1 MLQCLRA
8 IGGAGTG
15 KTALMKQTAEKALER
30 PETGGNPFSLGFSS
44 FTRAARLEAAMRCGT
59 AWGVPPEE
67 LMQHGWFRTA
77 HSVCYRQLGVSR
89 GEMIAGGKEDEKWV
103 SEAIGSDVAFAI
115 DEDEDGGVAV
125 YQGDPVA
132 AAALNYWSLARNV
145 CLPLRSIVESDMT
158 PDAPSADEVIK
169 RITMYEQAKRLDG
182 RFDFTDLLS
191 RFSGIRFDPE
201 HGPIEVP
208 PEGEVPS
215 EVVGWI
221 FDEAQDASRLL
232 DMVCR
237 RLVTGDACR
246 WAWLV
251 GDPYQCQPAGT
262 PVLTTNGYKP
272 IEQLDPAT
280 DCLIAFNRKEGKFYG
295 HNKRIPFQSA
305 SREIDSGELIEI
317 TLEDGS
323 VQLST
328 ENHKWL
334 CRTMRGDW
342 YATYLM
348 RKGTRWRVGTVQ
360 MFQKWSEKASA
371 KSKDKNGEFRF
382 GMRMN
387 QEAADEGWILRVF
400 STDREARMHEQIVS
414 FRFGI
419 PQVTFRPPSGCKNNL
434 DQDFIDAVFDGVG
447 DIHGKAIAC
456 LKWHGLN
463 PLFPYRKKADRKKN
477 GLHAS
482 RFTEA
487 CNILPH
493 ITLLP
498 RVRENAFD
506 GLRKGRKTGICRKKD
521 GDELRRLRSRVE
533 WIPVV
538 SIRRM
543 PAGDRVVVHSLN
555 VDKHHT
561 YITKDRYITGNC
573 IYGWSGASAQNFM
586 SWGVSKQHIMPKSWR
601 CAPAIMQLG
610 ERCLQRLP
618 DYWDRGIAPADHDGE
633 VVESENF
640 EDDLS
645 DLRPDEDTLVIAR
658 TNRNVS
664 KIKAIL
670 EDIGVPFRY
679 VKQRREGVGCKELGM
694 AGLWRLQHGEG
705 ISGEA
710 WGRITE
716 ILPSKTTDGTEWLTR
731 GSKSAWKKGLSEQY
745 DRVYPEDLPAL
756 GASPQLCEAVASGK
770 WAGLPDGGTK
780 WVRAAK
786 KWGVEAVS
794 EPKIRIGTIHS
805 SKGMEASKVIVLSSV
820 SQRTRVAEEDD
831 EKKFAEE
838 RRIEYVACT
847 RAKHKLV
854 VAHDPRAKY
863 RMELPL

>member
-1 MLQCLRA
+1 MPQCLRA

-15 KTALMKQTAEKALER
+15 KTSLMKQTAEKALAR
-30 PETGGNPFSLGFSS
+30 PEMGGNPFSLGYSS
-44 FTRAARLEAAMRCGT
+44 LTRAARLEAAMRCGT

-103 SEAIGSDVAFAI
+103 SEAVDSDVAFAM
-115 DEDEDGGVAV
+115 DEDEDGGIAV

-145 CLPLRSIVESDMT
+145 CLPLRDIVEADQDPEAPAASD
-158 PDAPSADEVIK
+158 VIR
-169 RITMYEQAKRLDG
+169 RITMYEQAKRLEG

-191 RFSGIRFDPE
+191 RFVGLRFDPE
-201 HGPIEVP
+201 DGPVEVA
-208 PEGEVPS
+208 PEGSVPD

-221 FDEAQDASRLL
+221 FDEAQDSSRLL
-232 DMVCR
+232 DLACR

-251 GDPYQCQPAGT
+251 GDPYQVLFSWAG
-262 PVLTTNGYKP
+262 
-272 IEQLDPAT
+272 
-280 DCLIAFNRKEGKFYG
+280 
-295 HNKRIPFQSA
+295 
-305 SREIDSGELIEI
+305 
-317 TLEDGS
+317 
-323 VQLST
+323 
-328 ENHKWL
+328 
-334 CRTMRGDW
+334 
-342 YATYLM
+342 
-348 RKGTRWRVGTVQ
+348 
-360 MFQKWSEKASA
+360 
-371 KSKDKNGEFRF
+371 
-382 GMRMN
+382 
-387 QEAADEGWILRVF
+387 AAAEHFMGW
-400 STDREARMHEQIVS
+400 E
-414 FRFGI
+414 
-419 PQVTFRPPSGCKNNL
+419 VT
-434 DQDFIDAVFDGVG
+434 
-447 DIHGKAIAC
+447 
-456 LKWHGLN
+456 
-463 PLFPYRKKADRKKN
+463 
-477 GLHAS
+477 
-482 RFTEA
+482 
-487 CNILPH
+487 
-493 ITLLP
+493 
-498 RVRENAFD
+498 
-506 GLRKGRKTGICRKKD
+506 
-521 GDELRRLRSRVE
+521 
-533 WIPVV
+533 
-538 SIRRM
+538 
-543 PAGDRVVVHSLN
+543 
-555 VDKHHT
+555 
-561 YITKDRYITGNC
+561 
-573 IYGWSGASAQNFM
+573 
-586 SWGVSKQHIMPKSWR
+586 KQHIMPKSFR
-601 CAPAIMQLG
+601 CPKPIMQLG

-664 KIKAIL
+664 KIRAIL

-731 GSKSAWKKGLSEQY
+731 GSKSSWKKGLSEQY

>member
-15 KTALMKQTAEKALER
+15 KTSLMKQTAEKALAR
-30 PETGGNPFSLGFSS
+30 PEMGGNPFSLGYSS
-44 FTRAARLEAAMRCGT
+44 LTRAARLEAAMRCGT

-89 GEMIAGGKEDEKWV
+89 GEMISGSKEDEQWV
-103 SEAIGSDVAFAI
+103 SKAVDSDVSFAL
-115 DEDEDGGVAV
+115 DEDEDGGFAV

-145 CLPLRSIVESDMT
+145 CLPLREIVEADPD
-158 PDAPSADEVIK
+158 PDAPAASEVIR
-169 RITMYEQAKRLDG
+169 RIAMYEQAKRLDG

-191 RFSGIRFDPE
+191 RFVGLRFDPND
-201 HGPIEVP
+201 GPIEVA
-208 PEGEVPS
+208 PEGAVPD

-232 DMVCR
+232 DLACR

-251 GDPYQCQPAGT
+251 GDPYQVLFSWAG
-262 PVLTTNGYKP
+262 
-272 IEQLDPAT
+272 
-280 DCLIAFNRKEGKFYG
+280 
-295 HNKRIPFQSA
+295 
-305 SREIDSGELIEI
+305 
-317 TLEDGS
+317 
-323 VQLST
+323 
-328 ENHKWL
+328 
-334 CRTMRGDW
+334 
-342 YATYLM
+342 
-348 RKGTRWRVGTVQ
+348 
-360 MFQKWSEKASA
+360 
-371 KSKDKNGEFRF
+371 
-382 GMRMN
+382 
-387 QEAADEGWILRVF
+387 AAAEHFMGW
-400 STDREARMHEQIVS
+400 D
-414 FRFGI
+414 
-419 PQVTFRPPSGCKNNL
+419 VT
-434 DQDFIDAVFDGVG
+434 
-447 DIHGKAIAC
+447 
-456 LKWHGLN
+456 
-463 PLFPYRKKADRKKN
+463 
-477 GLHAS
+477 
-482 RFTEA
+482 
-487 CNILPH
+487 
-493 ITLLP
+493 
-498 RVRENAFD
+498 
-506 GLRKGRKTGICRKKD
+506 
-521 GDELRRLRSRVE
+521 
-533 WIPVV
+533 
-538 SIRRM
+538 
-543 PAGDRVVVHSLN
+543 
-555 VDKHHT
+555 
-561 YITKDRYITGNC
+561 
-573 IYGWSGASAQNFM
+573 
-586 SWGVSKQHIMPKSWR
+586 KQHIMPKSFR
-601 CAPAIMQLG
+601 CPKPIMQLG

-633 VVESENF
+633 VVESDNF

-664 KIKAIL
+664 KIRAIL

-716 ILPSKTTDGTEWLTR
+716 ILPSKTIDGTEWLTR

-820 SQRTRVAEEDD
+820 SQRTRVAEDDD

-847 RAKHKLV
+847 RAKHKLII
-854 VAHDPRAKY
+854 AHDPRSRY

>member
-1 MLQCLRA
+1 MPQCLRA

-15 KTALMKQTAEKALER
+15 KTSLMKQTAEKALAR
-30 PETGGNPFSLGFSS
+30 PEMGGNPFSLGYSS
-44 FTRAARLEAAMRCGT
+44 LTRAARLEAAMRCGT

-103 SEAIGSDVAFAI
+103 SEAVDSDVAFAM
-115 DEDEDGGVAV
+115 DDDEDGGIAV

-145 CLPLRSIVESDMT
+145 CLPLRDIVEADQDPEAPAASD
-158 PDAPSADEVIK
+158 VIR

-191 RFSGIRFDPE
+191 RFVGIRFDPE
-201 HGPIEVP
+201 DGPVEVA
-208 PEGEVPS
+208 PEGSVPD

-221 FDEAQDASRLL
+221 FDEAQDSSRLL
-232 DMVCR
+232 DLACR

-251 GDPYQCQPAGT
+251 GDPYQVLFSWAG
-262 PVLTTNGYKP
+262 
-272 IEQLDPAT
+272 
-280 DCLIAFNRKEGKFYG
+280 
-295 HNKRIPFQSA
+295 
-305 SREIDSGELIEI
+305 
-317 TLEDGS
+317 
-323 VQLST
+323 
-328 ENHKWL
+328 
-334 CRTMRGDW
+334 
-342 YATYLM
+342 
-348 RKGTRWRVGTVQ
+348 
-360 MFQKWSEKASA
+360 
-371 KSKDKNGEFRF
+371 
-382 GMRMN
+382 
-387 QEAADEGWILRVF
+387 AAAEHFMGW
-400 STDREARMHEQIVS
+400 D
-414 FRFGI
+414 
-419 PQVTFRPPSGCKNNL
+419 VT
-434 DQDFIDAVFDGVG
+434 
-447 DIHGKAIAC
+447 
-456 LKWHGLN
+456 
-463 PLFPYRKKADRKKN
+463 
-477 GLHAS
+477 
-482 RFTEA
+482 
-487 CNILPH
+487 
-493 ITLLP
+493 
-498 RVRENAFD
+498 
-506 GLRKGRKTGICRKKD
+506 
-521 GDELRRLRSRVE
+521 
-533 WIPVV
+533 
-538 SIRRM
+538 
-543 PAGDRVVVHSLN
+543 
-555 VDKHHT
+555 
-561 YITKDRYITGNC
+561 
-573 IYGWSGASAQNFM
+573 
-586 SWGVSKQHIMPKSWR
+586 KQHIMPKSFR
-601 CAPAIMQLG
+601 CPKPIMQLG

-658 TNRNVS
+658 ANRNVS
-664 KIKAIL
+664 KIRAIL

-731 GSKSAWKKGLSEQY
+731 GSKSAWKKGLSERY

-770 WAGLPDGGTK
+770 WSGLPDGGTK

>member
-1 MLQCLRA
+1 
-8 IGGAGTG
+8 
-15 KTALMKQTAEKALER
+15 MKQTAEKALAR
-30 PETGGNPFSLGFSS
+30 PEMGGNPFSLGYSS
-44 FTRAARLEAAMRCGT
+44 LTRAARLEAAMRCGT

-103 SEAIGSDVAFAI
+103 SEAVDSDVAFAM
-115 DEDEDGGVAV
+115 DEDEDGGIAV

-145 CLPLRSIVESDMT
+145 CLPLRDIVEADQDPEAPAASD
-158 PDAPSADEVIK
+158 VIR
-169 RITMYEQAKRLDG
+169 RITMYEQAKRLEG

-191 RFSGIRFDPE
+191 RFVGIRFDPE
-201 HGPIEVP
+201 DGPIEVA
-208 PEGEVPS
+208 PEGSVPD

-232 DMVCR
+232 DLACR

-251 GDPYQCQPAGT
+251 GDPYQVLFSWAG
-262 PVLTTNGYKP
+262 
-272 IEQLDPAT
+272 
-280 DCLIAFNRKEGKFYG
+280 
-295 HNKRIPFQSA
+295 
-305 SREIDSGELIEI
+305 
-317 TLEDGS
+317 
-323 VQLST
+323 
-328 ENHKWL
+328 
-334 CRTMRGDW
+334 
-342 YATYLM
+342 
-348 RKGTRWRVGTVQ
+348 
-360 MFQKWSEKASA
+360 
-371 KSKDKNGEFRF
+371 
-382 GMRMN
+382 
-387 QEAADEGWILRVF
+387 AAAEHFMAWD
-400 STDREARMHEQIVS
+400 
-414 FRFGI
+414 
-419 PQVTFRPPSGCKNNL
+419 VT
-434 DQDFIDAVFDGVG
+434 
-447 DIHGKAIAC
+447 
-456 LKWHGLN
+456 
-463 PLFPYRKKADRKKN
+463 
-477 GLHAS
+477 
-482 RFTEA
+482 
-487 CNILPH
+487 
-493 ITLLP
+493 
-498 RVRENAFD
+498 
-506 GLRKGRKTGICRKKD
+506 
-521 GDELRRLRSRVE
+521 
-533 WIPVV
+533 
-538 SIRRM
+538 
-543 PAGDRVVVHSLN
+543 
-555 VDKHHT
+555 
-561 YITKDRYITGNC
+561 
-573 IYGWSGASAQNFM
+573 
-586 SWGVSKQHIMPKSWR
+586 KQHIMPKSFR
-601 CAPAIMQLG
+601 CPKPIMQLG

>member
-1 MLQCLRA
+1 MPQCLRA

-15 KTALMKQTAEKALER
+15 KTSLMKQTAEKALAR
-30 PETGGNPFSLGFSS
+30 PEMGGNPFSLGYSS
-44 FTRAARLEAAMRCGT
+44 LTRAARLEAAMRCGT

-103 SEAIGSDVAFAI
+103 SEAVDSDVAFAM
-115 DEDEDGGVAV
+115 DEDEDGGIAV

-145 CLPLRSIVESDMT
+145 CLPLRDIVEADQDPEAPAASD
-158 PDAPSADEVIK
+158 VIR
-169 RITMYEQAKRLDG
+169 RITMYEQAKRLEG

-191 RFSGIRFDPE
+191 RFVGIRFDPE
-201 HGPIEVP
+201 DGPIEVA
-208 PEGEVPS
+208 PEGSVPD

-221 FDEAQDASRLL
+221 FDEAQDSSRLL
-232 DMVCR
+232 DLACR

-251 GDPYQCQPAGT
+251 GDPYQVLFSWAG
-262 PVLTTNGYKP
+262 
-272 IEQLDPAT
+272 
-280 DCLIAFNRKEGKFYG
+280 
-295 HNKRIPFQSA
+295 
-305 SREIDSGELIEI
+305 
-317 TLEDGS
+317 
-323 VQLST
+323 
-328 ENHKWL
+328 
-334 CRTMRGDW
+334 
-342 YATYLM
+342 
-348 RKGTRWRVGTVQ
+348 
-360 MFQKWSEKASA
+360 
-371 KSKDKNGEFRF
+371 
-382 GMRMN
+382 
-387 QEAADEGWILRVF
+387 AAAEHFMGW
-400 STDREARMHEQIVS
+400 E
-414 FRFGI
+414 
-419 PQVTFRPPSGCKNNL
+419 VT
-434 DQDFIDAVFDGVG
+434 
-447 DIHGKAIAC
+447 
-456 LKWHGLN
+456 
-463 PLFPYRKKADRKKN
+463 
-477 GLHAS
+477 
-482 RFTEA
+482 
-487 CNILPH
+487 
-493 ITLLP
+493 
-498 RVRENAFD
+498 
-506 GLRKGRKTGICRKKD
+506 
-521 GDELRRLRSRVE
+521 
-533 WIPVV
+533 
-538 SIRRM
+538 
-543 PAGDRVVVHSLN
+543 
-555 VDKHHT
+555 
-561 YITKDRYITGNC
+561 
-573 IYGWSGASAQNFM
+573 
-586 SWGVSKQHIMPKSWR
+586 KQHIMPKSFR
-601 CAPAIMQLG
+601 CPKPIMQLG

>member
-1 MLQCLRA
+1 MPQCLRA

-15 KTALMKQTAEKALER
+15 KTSLMKQTAEKALAR
-30 PETGGNPFSLGFSS
+30 PEMGGNPFSLGYSS
-44 FTRAARLEAAMRCGT
+44 LTRAARLEAAMRCGT

-103 SEAIGSDVAFAI
+103 SEAVDSDVAFAM
-115 DEDEDGGVAV
+115 DDDEDGGIAV

-145 CLPLRSIVESDMT
+145 CLPLRDIVEADQDPEAPAASD
-158 PDAPSADEVIK
+158 VIR

-191 RFSGIRFDPE
+191 RFVGIRFDPE
-201 HGPIEVP
+201 DGPVEVA
-208 PEGEVPS
+208 PEGSVPD

-221 FDEAQDASRLL
+221 FDEAQDSSRLL
-232 DMVCR
+232 DLACR

-251 GDPYQCQPAGT
+251 GDPYQVLFSWAG
-262 PVLTTNGYKP
+262 
-272 IEQLDPAT
+272 
-280 DCLIAFNRKEGKFYG
+280 
-295 HNKRIPFQSA
+295 
-305 SREIDSGELIEI
+305 
-317 TLEDGS
+317 
-323 VQLST
+323 
-328 ENHKWL
+328 
-334 CRTMRGDW
+334 
-342 YATYLM
+342 
-348 RKGTRWRVGTVQ
+348 
-360 MFQKWSEKASA
+360 
-371 KSKDKNGEFRF
+371 
-382 GMRMN
+382 
-387 QEAADEGWILRVF
+387 AAAEHFMGW
-400 STDREARMHEQIVS
+400 D
-414 FRFGI
+414 
-419 PQVTFRPPSGCKNNL
+419 VT
-434 DQDFIDAVFDGVG
+434 
-447 DIHGKAIAC
+447 
-456 LKWHGLN
+456 
-463 PLFPYRKKADRKKN
+463 
-477 GLHAS
+477 
-482 RFTEA
+482 
-487 CNILPH
+487 
-493 ITLLP
+493 
-498 RVRENAFD
+498 
-506 GLRKGRKTGICRKKD
+506 
-521 GDELRRLRSRVE
+521 
-533 WIPVV
+533 
-538 SIRRM
+538 
-543 PAGDRVVVHSLN
+543 
-555 VDKHHT
+555 
-561 YITKDRYITGNC
+561 
-573 IYGWSGASAQNFM
+573 
-586 SWGVSKQHIMPKSWR
+586 KQHIMPKSFR
-601 CAPAIMQLG
+601 CPKPIMQLG

-664 KIKAIL
+664 KIRAIL

-731 GSKSAWKKGLSEQY
+731 GSKSAWKKGLSERY

-770 WAGLPDGGTK
+770 WSGLPDGGTK

>member
-1 MLQCLRA
+1 MPQCLRA

-15 KTALMKQTAEKALER
+15 KTSLMKQTAEKALAR
-30 PETGGNPFSLGFSS
+30 PEMGGNPFSLGYSS
-44 FTRAARLEAAMRCGT
+44 LTRAARLEAAMRCGT

-103 SEAIGSDVAFAI
+103 SEAVDSDVAFAM
-115 DEDEDGGVAV
+115 DEDEDGGIAV

-145 CLPLRSIVESDMT
+145 CLPLRDIVEADQDPEAPAASD
-158 PDAPSADEVIK
+158 VIR
-169 RITMYEQAKRLDG
+169 RITMYEQAKRLEG

-191 RFSGIRFDPE
+191 RFVGIRFDPE
-201 HGPIEVP
+201 DGPIEVA
-208 PEGEVPS
+208 PEGSVPD

-221 FDEAQDASRLL
+221 FDEAQDSSRLL
-232 DMVCR
+232 DLACR

-251 GDPYQCQPAGT
+251 GDPYQVLFSWAG
-262 PVLTTNGYKP
+262 
-272 IEQLDPAT
+272 
-280 DCLIAFNRKEGKFYG
+280 
-295 HNKRIPFQSA
+295 
-305 SREIDSGELIEI
+305 
-317 TLEDGS
+317 
-323 VQLST
+323 
-328 ENHKWL
+328 
-334 CRTMRGDW
+334 
-342 YATYLM
+342 
-348 RKGTRWRVGTVQ
+348 
-360 MFQKWSEKASA
+360 
-371 KSKDKNGEFRF
+371 
-382 GMRMN
+382 
-387 QEAADEGWILRVF
+387 AAAEHFMGW
-400 STDREARMHEQIVS
+400 E
-414 FRFGI
+414 
-419 PQVTFRPPSGCKNNL
+419 VT
-434 DQDFIDAVFDGVG
+434 
-447 DIHGKAIAC
+447 
-456 LKWHGLN
+456 
-463 PLFPYRKKADRKKN
+463 
-477 GLHAS
+477 
-482 RFTEA
+482 
-487 CNILPH
+487 
-493 ITLLP
+493 
-498 RVRENAFD
+498 
-506 GLRKGRKTGICRKKD
+506 
-521 GDELRRLRSRVE
+521 
-533 WIPVV
+533 
-538 SIRRM
+538 
-543 PAGDRVVVHSLN
+543 
-555 VDKHHT
+555 
-561 YITKDRYITGNC
+561 
-573 IYGWSGASAQNFM
+573 
-586 SWGVSKQHIMPKSWR
+586 KQHIMPKSFR
-601 CAPAIMQLG
+601 CPKPIMQLG

-664 KIKAIL
+664 KIRAIL

-716 ILPSKTTDGTEWLTR
+716 ILPSKTTDGMEWLTR

>member
-44 FTRAARLEAAMRCGT
+44 LTRAARLEAAMRCGT

-145 CLPLRSIVESDMT
+145 CRPLREIVEADQDPT
-158 PDAPSADEVIK
+158 APDAGEVIK
-169 RITMYEQAKRLDG
+169 RITMYEQAKRLEG
-182 RFDFTDLLS
+182 RSDFTDLLS
-191 RFSGIRFDPE
+191 RFVGLRFDPE
-201 HGPIEVP
+201 DGPIEVA
-208 PEGEVPS
+208 PEGSVPD

-221 FDEAQDASRLL
+221 FDEAQDSSRLL
-232 DMVCR
+232 DLACR

-251 GDPYQCQPAGT
+251 GDPYQVLFSWAG
-262 PVLTTNGYKP
+262 
-272 IEQLDPAT
+272 
-280 DCLIAFNRKEGKFYG
+280 
-295 HNKRIPFQSA
+295 
-305 SREIDSGELIEI
+305 
-317 TLEDGS
+317 
-323 VQLST
+323 
-328 ENHKWL
+328 
-334 CRTMRGDW
+334 
-342 YATYLM
+342 
-348 RKGTRWRVGTVQ
+348 
-360 MFQKWSEKASA
+360 
-371 KSKDKNGEFRF
+371 
-382 GMRMN
+382 
-387 QEAADEGWILRVF
+387 AAAEHFMGW
-400 STDREARMHEQIVS
+400 E
-414 FRFGI
+414 
-419 PQVTFRPPSGCKNNL
+419 VT
-434 DQDFIDAVFDGVG
+434 
-447 DIHGKAIAC
+447 
-456 LKWHGLN
+456 
-463 PLFPYRKKADRKKN
+463 
-477 GLHAS
+477 
-482 RFTEA
+482 
-487 CNILPH
+487 
-493 ITLLP
+493 
-498 RVRENAFD
+498 
-506 GLRKGRKTGICRKKD
+506 
-521 GDELRRLRSRVE
+521 
-533 WIPVV
+533 
-538 SIRRM
+538 
-543 PAGDRVVVHSLN
+543 
-555 VDKHHT
+555 
-561 YITKDRYITGNC
+561 
-573 IYGWSGASAQNFM
+573 
-586 SWGVSKQHIMPKSWR
+586 KQHIMPKSFR
-601 CAPAIMQLG
+601 CPKPIMQLG

-664 KIKAIL
+664 KIRAIL

-716 ILPSKTTDGTEWLTR
+716 ILPSKTTDGMEWLTR

>member
-1 MLQCLRA
+1 MPQCLRA

-15 KTALMKQTAEKALER
+15 KTSLMKQTAEKALAR
-30 PETGGNPFSLGFSS
+30 PEMGGNPFSLGYSS
-44 FTRAARLEAAMRCGT
+44 LTRAARLEAAMRCGT

-103 SEAIGSDVAFAI
+103 SEAVDSDVAFAM
-115 DEDEDGGVAV
+115 DDDEDGGIAV

-145 CLPLRSIVESDMT
+145 CLPLRDIVEADQDPEAPAASD
-158 PDAPSADEVIK
+158 VIR

-191 RFSGIRFDPE
+191 RFVGIRFDPE
-201 HGPIEVP
+201 DGPAEVA
-208 PEGEVPS
+208 PEGSVPD

-221 FDEAQDASRLL
+221 FDEAQDSSRLL
-232 DMVCR
+232 DLACR

-251 GDPYQCQPAGT
+251 GDPYQVLFSWAG
-262 PVLTTNGYKP
+262 
-272 IEQLDPAT
+272 
-280 DCLIAFNRKEGKFYG
+280 
-295 HNKRIPFQSA
+295 
-305 SREIDSGELIEI
+305 
-317 TLEDGS
+317 
-323 VQLST
+323 
-328 ENHKWL
+328 
-334 CRTMRGDW
+334 
-342 YATYLM
+342 
-348 RKGTRWRVGTVQ
+348 
-360 MFQKWSEKASA
+360 
-371 KSKDKNGEFRF
+371 
-382 GMRMN
+382 
-387 QEAADEGWILRVF
+387 AAAEHFMGW
-400 STDREARMHEQIVS
+400 D
-414 FRFGI
+414 
-419 PQVTFRPPSGCKNNL
+419 VT
-434 DQDFIDAVFDGVG
+434 
-447 DIHGKAIAC
+447 
-456 LKWHGLN
+456 
-463 PLFPYRKKADRKKN
+463 
-477 GLHAS
+477 
-482 RFTEA
+482 
-487 CNILPH
+487 
-493 ITLLP
+493 
-498 RVRENAFD
+498 
-506 GLRKGRKTGICRKKD
+506 
-521 GDELRRLRSRVE
+521 
-533 WIPVV
+533 
-538 SIRRM
+538 
-543 PAGDRVVVHSLN
+543 
-555 VDKHHT
+555 
-561 YITKDRYITGNC
+561 
-573 IYGWSGASAQNFM
+573 
-586 SWGVSKQHIMPKSWR
+586 KQHIMPKSFR
-601 CAPAIMQLG
+601 CPKPIMQLG

-664 KIKAIL
+664 KIRAIL

-731 GSKSAWKKGLSEQY
+731 GSKSAWKKGLSERY